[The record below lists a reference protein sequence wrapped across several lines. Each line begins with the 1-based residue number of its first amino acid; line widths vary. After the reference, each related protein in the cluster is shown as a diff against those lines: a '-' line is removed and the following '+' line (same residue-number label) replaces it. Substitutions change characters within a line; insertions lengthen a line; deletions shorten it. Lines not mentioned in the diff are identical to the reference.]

1 MQAYPI
7 SLWYRS
13 LHVFFFGSWSNFLAS
28 SRYNFS
34 DQKIQKILH
43 SYKVNYFPDT
53 LLHYWDILDQCL
65 WNCPWTET
73 TTTTSM
79 GCTTTTIMTTTEV
92 PSTTTI
98 MTTTEVPTTTTILTT
113 HYLIIVL
120 KRPALYFRVYH
131 FVVNLLV

>member
-1 MQAYPI
+1 
-7 SLWYRS
+7 
-13 LHVFFFGSWSNFLAS
+13 
-28 SRYNFS
+28 
-34 DQKIQKILH
+34 
-43 SYKVNYFPDT
+43 VNYFPDT

>member
-1 MQAYPI
+1 
-7 SLWYRS
+7 
-13 LHVFFFGSWSNFLAS
+13 
-28 SRYNFS
+28 
-34 DQKIQKILH
+34 
-43 SYKVNYFPDT
+43 VNYFPDT

-79 GCTTTTIMTTTEV
+79 GCTTTTIMTTNEVPSTTTIMTTTEV